1 MFFFSMLLNFNS
13 TKVEKNNKNLMQY
26 LLNKCTGRTCF
37 RYNTYRGSMWSWS
50 PSVGLV
56 IDTTHT
62 EGLRGVDPLLSEVGA
77 GL

>member
-1 MFFFSMLLNFNS
+1 MEL
-13 TKVEKNNKNLMQY
+13 
-26 LLNKCTGRTCF
+26 
-37 RYNTYRGSMWSWS
+37 S

-62 EGLRGVDPLLSEVGA
+62 EGLCGVDPLLSEVGA